1 MNVFEFWG
9 RRVYRSTAKQGLF
22 LTEAQDLVVFITNQM
37 RLGNEAPNI
46 PVHPDSWDSLV
57 KDVTKYNA
65 IKVGPDGEKTVYRDR
80 HVRSGWGLR
89 FPDGR
94 FYSKFSYDP
103 VELQGATL
111 YKEKP
116 GVQLPMY
123 KGELVTV
130 VKVVVT
136 TERVVKEVV

>member
-1 MNVFEFWG
+1 MKEFEFWG
-9 RRVYRSTAKQGLF
+9 RRVYRSTTEQGLF

-37 RLGNEAPNI
+37 RLGNKATVI
-46 PVHPDSWDSLV
+46 PIHPDSWGSLV
-57 KDVTKYNA
+57 KNCNEFDA

-94 FYSKFSYDP
+94 FYSNFSYDP

-116 GVQLPMY
+116 AELPLY
-123 KGELVTV
+123 KGEPVTV